1 MTMRIREL
9 ALGSLAIAA
18 TLEFAA
24 AATAQVYPSRPITM
38 IVPFSAG
45 GPGDTLTRIL
55 VDRMR
60 ASLGQPVI
68 IDNVGG
74 AAGRIGTG
82 RVARAA
88 PDGYTLGQGSAG
100 THMANGAL
108 YTLNYDVLKDF
119 EPVSLLAA
127 TPQLIVARKTMPAS
141 DLKELVAWLKANP
154 DKASQGTSGVGG
166 YSHIAGVLFQ
176 KQTGTRFQFVFYR
189 GGAQTMQDLMA
200 GQIDLMIDQSSNA
213 LAQVR
218 GGTIKAYAVAAKNRL
233 ADAPDVPTVDQAGLP
248 GFHFSHWYAFFAPK
262 HTPKS
267 IIAKLNAAAVE
278 TLADPAV
285 RSRLAGL
292 GLEIFPREQ
301 QTPQAL
307 AAFHQAEIEK
317 WWPIIKE
324 AGITPE

>member
-1 MTMRIREL
+1 MQTRAL
-9 ALGSLAIAA
+9 VLGSSVLAAILGLAA
-18 TLEFAA
+18 GAI
-24 AATAQVYPSRPITM
+24 AQVYPSRPITM
-38 IVPFSAG
+38 VVPFSAG
-45 GPGDTLTRIL
+45 GPGDTITRIL
-55 VDRMR
+55 ADRMR
-60 ASLGQPVI
+60 TSLGQPVI
-68 IDNVGG
+68 IDNIGG

-88 PDGYTLGQGSAG
+88 ADGYTLGQGSAG

-108 YTLNYDVLKDF
+108 YTLNYDVLNDF

-127 TPQLIVARKTMPAS
+127 TPQLIVGRKTMPAN
-141 DLKELVAWLKANP
+141 DLKELIAWLKANP

-176 KQTGTRFQFVFYR
+176 RQTGTRFQFVFYR

-218 GGTIKAYAVAAKNRL
+218 NGTIKAYAVAAKSRL
-233 ADAPDVPTVDQAGLP
+233 AEAPDVPTVDEAGLP

-262 HTPKS
+262 GTPKP
-267 IIAKLNAAAVE
+267 IIAKLNAATRE

-285 RSRLAGL
+285 RSRLAVL

-301 QTPQAL
+301 QTPEAL
-307 AAFHQAEIEK
+307 AVFHKAEIEK

-324 AGITPE
+324 AGIAPE